1 MKLTEY
7 QKGYLEALLDARGY
21 IFMTYFEGPKKGRDK
36 YYPAVNI
43 MLKSSSIQVLEKASN
58 ILGIRKGFNRRR
70 GLYVLAL
77 GTLESEDLLK
87 QITLIRKEHRRLVAL
102 EIIEIEKKWN
112 VSFQDE
118 VIPEHNGEIERLL
131 RKFYTQKD
139 N

>member
-7 QKGYLEALLDARGY
+7 QKGYLEALLDTRGY

-43 MLKSSSIQVLEKASN
+43 MFKSSLMQVLEKAGN
-58 ILGIRKGFNRRR
+58 ILGIRKGFNRR
-70 GLYVLAL
+70 GQLYTLTL
-77 GTLESEDLLK
+77 GVLESENLLK
-87 QITLIRKEHRRLVAL
+87 QITLIKREHRRLVAL
-102 EIIEIEKKWN
+102 EIFKTEKKWDIG
-112 VSFQDE
+112 FQDE
-118 VIPEHNGEIERLL
+118 VKSEHRDEIDGLL